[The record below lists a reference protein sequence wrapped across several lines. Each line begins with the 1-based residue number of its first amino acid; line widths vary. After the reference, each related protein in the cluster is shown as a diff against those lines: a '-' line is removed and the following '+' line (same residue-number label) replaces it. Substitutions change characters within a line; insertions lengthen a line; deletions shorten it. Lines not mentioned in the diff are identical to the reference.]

1 MTEYHF
7 GGEFLAFIYSGGSS
21 GITVNGHDL
30 SEFSAKLLSDYYL
43 GACELSS
50 DVFQGTSRST
60 MLLLSQ
66 TYGTMEVVLPLEFWG
81 SSRGNTVECWS
92 RFCRAVSGKVE
103 LDLGDGF
110 VYACCAT
117 NLGQPQWICDGWM
130 SVDVTFRGLRQKPQV
145 TISATSTIGAS
156 IQCASTFPRTDCI
169 ITIPQAVLGGATQAA
184 VVLGKNKWL
193 LNMTFSNQAELV
205 LDGVNKVF
213 LLNGENVTAQMD
225 WEDFPYLVP
234 GANPIG
240 VYINTIGVTRGIELT
255 YRPTFL

>member
-1 MTEYHF
+1 M
-7 GGEFLAFIYSGGSS
+7 AFCYPGGSS

-30 SEFSAKLLSDYYL
+30 SEFSAKLLSDYEL
-43 GACELSS
+43 GACAVTS

-66 TYGTMEVVLPLEFWG
+66 SFGAMELVLPLEFWG
-81 SSRGNTVECWS
+81 VSREDTVACWS
-92 RFCRAVSGKVE
+92 RFCAAVSGKVE
-103 LDLGDGF
+103 LDLGDGYL
-110 VYACCAT
+110 YACCVT

-130 SVDVTFRGLRQKPQV
+130 SVDVTFQGLRQKPQV
-145 TISATSTIGAS
+145 TISAASTLGATIS
-156 IQCASTFPRTDCI
+156 CQSTFPRTDCVI
-169 ITIPQAVLGGATQAA
+169 RIPKAVLGGATQAQ

-193 LNMTFSNQAELV
+193 LNMSFSAEAELV

-213 LLNGENVTAQMD
+213 LLDGQNVTAQMD

-234 GANPIG
+234 GENPFG
-240 VYINTIGVTRGIELT
+240 VYINTIRITRGVELT

>member
-1 MTEYHF
+1 M
-7 GGEFLAFIYSGGSS
+7 AFIYPNNGS
-21 GITVNGHDL
+21 GIRVNGHDL
-30 SEFSAKLLSDYYL
+30 AEFSAKLLTDYYL
-43 GACELSS
+43 GACEITS

-60 MLLLSQ
+60 VLLLGQ

-81 SSRGNTVECWS
+81 SSRGDTVACWS
-92 RFCRAVSGKVE
+92 RFCGVVTGAVE

-110 VYACCAT
+110 LYACCVT
-117 NLGQPQWICDGWM
+117 DLGQPQWICDGWM

-145 TISATSTIGAS
+145 TISATSAFGTA
-156 IQCASTFPRTDCI
+156 IQCASTFPRTDCT
-169 ITIPQAVLGGATQAA
+169 ITIPKLLLAGATQAE
-184 VVLGKNKWL
+184 VVLGRNRWL
-193 LNMTFSNQAELV
+193 LNMDFSSQAELV

-234 GANPIG
+234 GENPIG
-240 VYINTIGVTRGIELT
+240 VYINTLGVTQGIELT

>member
-1 MTEYHF
+1 MA
-7 GGEFLAFIYSGGSS
+7 FLYSGGSS

-30 SEFSAKLLSDYYL
+30 SEFSAKLLTAYRL
-43 GACELSS
+43 GACEITS
-50 DVFQGTSRST
+50 DTFQGTSRST

-81 SSRGNTVECWS
+81 TSRADTVACWS
-92 RFCRAVSGKVE
+92 RFCGAVTGTVE

-110 VYACCAT
+110 LYACCVT
-117 NLGQPQWICDGWM
+117 DLGDPQWISDGWM

-145 TISATSTIGAS
+145 TISAASTIGAA
-156 IQCASTFPRTDCI
+156 IQCASTFPRTDCT
-169 ITIPQAVLGGATQAA
+169 ITIPKALLAGATQAQ
-184 VVLGKNKWL
+184 VVLGQNKWL
-193 LNMTFSNQAELV
+193 LNMNFSSEAELV

-234 GANPIG
+234 GENPIG
-240 VYINTIGVTRGIELT
+240 VYINTLGVTQGIELT